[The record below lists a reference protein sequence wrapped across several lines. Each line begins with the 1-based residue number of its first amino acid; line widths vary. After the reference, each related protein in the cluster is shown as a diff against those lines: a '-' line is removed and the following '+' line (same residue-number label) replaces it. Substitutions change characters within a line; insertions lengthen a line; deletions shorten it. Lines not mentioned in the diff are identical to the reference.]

1 MSSSVSTIDRKSI
14 QFEIRY
20 ALRERYRDE
29 QFVETGKRPERRQ
42 VLKVDATDVPAVTR
56 KTLHDTFDLRVG
68 HDNAVKID
76 LSIPLVK
83 IRNTKTI
90 GKAGDDRVRLSDYP
104 VIHMP
109 SANSAAGD
117 LATFMKPLTADTLG
131 NAVRE
136 REKTIERMLKGYIEE
151 LNEAVGRILDLLE
164 EHSGVITEGEGT
176 LEAPLVLKSRVLSD
190 FERSDRYDEL
200 KKAQKRAKNANEK
213 YRAEKKRRKKKRKE
227 KKRKR
232 RERRETE
239 RREWAEEHGSEV
251 LQDALDEGYD
261 CQRRYVKE
269 RVRADFDESYVVDFD
284 SKASYAERSCP
295 SEEALR
301 FAQEEGG
308 EVVWLTHPPKSDPQD
323 RTIHSFDEREAVR
336 KNVQIGEHGRR
347 YDLFRLFEPA

>member
-1 MSSSVSTIDRKSI
+1 MSKLESKSI
-14 QFEIRY
+14 RFEIRY
-20 ALRERYRDE
+20 ALSEKYRDE

-42 VLKVDATDVPAVTR
+42 VLELDTKDVPAVTR
-56 KTLHDTFDLRVG
+56 KTLQDKFDISVG
-68 HDNAVKID
+68 HDNTAKID

-83 IRNTKTI
+83 IRNSKTI

-117 LATFMKPLTADTLG
+117 LATFMKPLTADML
-131 NAVRE
+131 NDAIFARE
-136 REKTIERMLKGYIEE
+136 ETFARRRQEHIEN
-151 LNEAVGRILDLLE
+151 LNEAVGRILDLFE
-164 EHSGVITEGEGT
+164 EHSGVITEGEGK
-176 LEAPLVLKSRVLSD
+176 LEGPLVLKSRVLSN
-190 FERSDRYDEL
+190 FETSDRYDEL
-200 KKAQKRAKNANEK
+200 KKAQERAKNANEA
-213 YRAEKKRRKKKRKE
+213 YRAEKKRRKEKRKE

-239 RREWAEEHGSEV
+239 RREWAEEHGSEI

-261 CQRRYVKE
+261 CQRRYVIE
-269 RVRADFDESYVVDFD
+269 RVRADFDESYTVDFD

-308 EVVWLTHPPKSDPQD
+308 EVVWLTHPPKSDAQD

-347 YDLFRLFEPA
+347 YDLFRLFEPARTLG